1 MMEYQCF
8 VKGYADLEE
17 GREVV
22 LTIRDLSPGRRKYNA
37 RVVRAV
43 VSHAADA
50 LARWDRLWVRSMVGV
65 TDPIPWALQIVEELG
80 PTVPGRPYSD
90 IFEAL
95 ERLDT
100 EAAAVRVGGAR
111 ASDGTR

>member
-1 MMEYQCF
+1 MEYQCF
-8 VKGYADLEE
+8 VKSYADLEE

-43 VSHAADA
+43 VSRAAEP

-65 TDPIPWALQIVEELG
+65 MDPDPWALRIVEELG
-80 PTVPGRPYSD
+80 PAVPGRPYSD

-100 EAAAVRVGGAR
+100 ESAPSRAGGAG
-111 ASDGTR
+111 AADGTC